1 MKNYNKTFKTIMLAL
16 IAVSVIVLLFGWI
29 FGFETSGAAATDAL
43 IIWTY
48 IMVAIAALIIIGFGG
63 YIGAK
68 NDPKFLKKIGIV
80 VGGAIVIVALVYLI
94 SPGKPAVGMLEQ
106 PKEGALK
113 LTDTMINLTYIA
125 GAGAILSIIVGE
137 VCRSIRDKKDAK

>member
-1 MKNYNKTFKTIMLAL
+1 MKNYSKTFKTIMLAL
-16 IAVSVIVLLFGWI
+16 IAVSVLVLLFGWI
-29 FGFETSGAAATDAL
+29 YGFELNGAVATDAL

-48 IMVAIAALIIIGFGG
+48 VMVAVAALIIIGFGG

-68 NDPKFLKKIGIV
+68 NDPAFLKKIGIV
-80 VGGAIVIVALVYLI
+80 IGGAAVIVAAVYLL

-106 PKEGALK
+106 PQESALK

-125 GAGAILSIIVGE
+125 GAGAILSIIIGE
-137 VCRSIRDKKDAK
+137 ICRSIRDKKDAK

>member
-1 MKNYNKTFKTIMLAL
+1 MLAL
-16 IAVSVIVLLFGWI
+16 VAVSVIVLLFGWI
-29 FGFETSGAAATDAL
+29 FGFETSGAVATDAL

-48 IMVAIAALIIIGFGG
+48 VMVAVAALIIIGFGG

-68 NDPKFLKKIGIV
+68 NDANFLKKIGIV
-80 VGGAIVIVALVYLI
+80 VGGAAVIVAAVYLL

-106 PKEGALK
+106 PKQGALK

-125 GAGAILSIIVGE
+125 GVAAILSIIAGE
-137 VCRSIRDKKDAK
+137 IYRSIRDKKDAQ